1 MARCDGDC
9 RESFA
14 HGVFVIWGLL
24 FNRWTA
30 YAVGA
35 AVVVGAAYSYRTSLI
50 QQGYDQAIAQVRE
63 AETDRLRELLKENAR
78 LVGVVKGLDD
88 VAKKQKQDIADFR
101 ARQRVDAKRLRDQEA
116 EHQRRLAAASA
127 EAASRY
133 AAHLDGNLDR
143 CRGDVERFSAEA
155 AECSVTA
162 WKLKNYV
169 DALP

>member
-1 MARCDGDC
+1 M
-9 RESFA
+9 
-14 HGVFVIWGLL
+14 IWTTLL

-35 AVVVGAAYSYRTSLI
+35 AVVVGAAYSYRANLI
-50 QQGYDQAIAQVRE
+50 QQGYDRAMGEVRE

-101 ARQRVDAKRLRDQEA
+101 ARQRDADQRMRDAKADFDK
-116 EHQRRLAAASA
+116 RLAAASA
-127 EAASRY
+127 EALRRY
-133 AAHLDGNLDR
+133 AETVDGDLGR
-143 CRGDVERFSAEA
+143 CTEDVERFAVEA
-155 AECSVTA
+155 AQCSIA
-162 WKLKNYV
+162 AHALKAYV